1 MAQLSDDRCTF
12 GAALLPIEVA
22 RSLILKPVGVVVR
35 VETIGLAEA
44 DGRTLTRLEPGMAF
58 GFIPYGEPL

>member
-1 MAQLSDDRCTF
+1 MFKR
-12 GAALLPIEVA
+12 
-22 RSLILKPVGVVVR
+22 VGVVAG